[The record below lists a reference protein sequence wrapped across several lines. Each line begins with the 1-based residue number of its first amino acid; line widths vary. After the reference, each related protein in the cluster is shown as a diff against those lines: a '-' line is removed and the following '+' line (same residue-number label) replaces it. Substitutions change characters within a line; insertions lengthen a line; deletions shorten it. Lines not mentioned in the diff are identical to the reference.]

1 MKYLLLFDI
10 DGTILKFKSY
20 KSKEIFS
27 NMMLDIFGVEVPDSA
42 MPDFA
47 GMTDLQIL
55 KEIAQNIG
63 MDKSLLFNRL
73 NEIWLRISQDYN
85 QFCSSQYIDLL
96 PGIKELLKLLS
107 NNQEFS
113 LGLQTGNFK
122 ENAYSKLSAYNLDNY
137 FQFGAFGSDHENRNM
152 LPPLAIERANQ
163 YHKKQLFHTYN
174 TLVIGDSHKDIEC
187 AKSNNLP
194 VLAVGTGNVS
204 AKDLEFFEP
213 SAVLDD
219 FSNYNEVIDLI
230 YKILKRNNEKY

>member
-10 DGTILKFKSY
+10 DGTILKFKNY

-27 NMMLDIFGVEVPDSA
+27 NMMLDIFGVEVPFTA

-55 KEIAQNIG
+55 KEIAHNIG
-63 MDKSLLFNRL
+63 MDDNLIFSKLSD
-73 NEIWLRISQDYN
+73 IWERISEDYN
-85 QFCSSQYIDLL
+85 QYCRSEFIDLL
-96 PGIKELLKLLS
+96 PGIEKLISILS
-107 NNQEFS
+107 NNRDFA

-122 ENAYSKLSAYNLDNY
+122 ANAYSKLVAYNLDSY
-137 FQFGAFGSDHENRNM
+137 FPFGAFGCDHENRNM
-152 LPPLAIERANQ
+152 LPPLAIKRANE
-163 YHKKQLFHTYN
+163 YHKSQLFHQYN

-204 AKDLEFFEP
+204 AKALEVYNP

-230 YKILKRNNEKY
+230 YELFKKVK